1 MNDLEA
7 ILDISFF
14 VLQMEEQHSMK
25 QPYQTLSKAFHDPS
39 CMYWPDRKIVSRTMS
54 FGNT

>member
-14 VLQMEEQHSMK
+14 VLQMEEPHSMK
-25 QPYQTLSKAFHDPS
+25 QPYQTE
-39 CMYWPDRKIVSRTMS
+39 
-54 FGNT
+54 